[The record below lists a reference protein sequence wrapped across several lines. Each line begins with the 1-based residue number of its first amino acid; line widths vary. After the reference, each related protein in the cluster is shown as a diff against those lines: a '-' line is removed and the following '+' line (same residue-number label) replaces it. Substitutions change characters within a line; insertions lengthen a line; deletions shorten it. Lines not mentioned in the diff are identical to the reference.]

1 MIRLAPAVLV
11 LILAAVPALAQDR
24 GNTRLLDFT
33 TVDGRF
39 KARMPRGADSDT
51 KELATGPGG
60 IQAVPVTTVRAT
72 GPDRAVYAVTYA
84 DYPESFR
91 SVAAKAL
98 LDGVRDGLKGTD
110 GKVVQDEETTARA
123 GTETITGRAFRI
135 EAGSNVVRARVFLVE
150 NRLYQVM
157 VTGKKSAVD
166 RATAD
171 EFLKSFELLR

>member
-1 MIRLAPAVLV
+1 MIRTAPAVLV
-11 LILAAVPALAQDR
+11 LLLTAVPALAQDR
-24 GNTRLLDFT
+24 GNSRLRDYT
-33 TVDGRF
+33 TSDGRF
-39 KARMPRGADSDT
+39 KVRMPRGADTDT
-51 KELATGPGG
+51 KDLATGPGG
-60 IQAVPVTTVRAT
+60 IQSVPVTTVRAT
-72 GPDRAVYAVTYA
+72 GPDKGVYAVAYA

-91 SVAAKAL
+91 AVPAKTL

-110 GKVVQDEETTARA
+110 GKVALDEETTLRA
-123 GTETITGRAFRI
+123 GTETVTGRAFRI

-166 RATAD
+166 GATAD